1 VASARSFRTFL
12 VTAVAGGLF
21 ATGLYFLWRILLAS
35 SIDTLVAT
43 AYSEHR
49 TLDLRIPRSKSSE
62 LRLRRGQD
70 IYPMGRPQSLLEAE
84 VAIAR
89 GLRAKPDDPV
99 LLVER
104 GNADLLEWSYEA
116 AITDMQQALDTE
128 ARSPVVLN
136 GLATAYFER
145 AEAEDRFADYAKA
158 YELQSRALQ
167 QSPDDAVILFNR
179 AVTAGRLF
187 LFDQSVEDFRR
198 CMTLEPSQEWAK
210 EAARR
215 LSDVKEI
222 VASRGRRTIVPLLT
236 TAEFVQKVNPS
247 NPSTW
252 TKVEP
257 RIEDYLSAAITEWLP
272 EAFPLDGSNSQN
284 TDARKACRT
293 LGVILETGHG
303 DRWLKDLVAANSSPR
318 LARAFSTLSAAVKA
332 NSSQDYSTGLLRAR
346 QSAGFF
352 SKAANSPGRLRADFE
367 VAYALH
373 FSDAASDCLGKVQS
387 ILHNTSSLPYM
398 WLRSQSHL
406 EQSVCM
412 RMQGDLGGASKATA
426 SGFREAES
434 GHYSAVSLRAIGFWA
449 ADLGEKGQKQQ
460 AWNLCKNGLTKYW
473 SSSTSPVP
481 GYNLYVFMDELAE
494 SDEPWLLETAIDQ
507 QALTLLPQRQYPLWA
522 AFECSHLAKMAAR
535 AGLEDLAR
543 ASLASAERLFSV
555 APTTPTTENFRLGS
569 QIEVI
574 ELSHLSEA
582 AASLNRLRAM
592 NSQIEQLKNFY
603 VASDYFKAIGDLEL
617 AVGQHQESEEAFEKA
632 VSLLEEQRASLASE
646 DDRLSWSR
654 QSSAAYREL
663 VDSKLQLGDYV
674 GALAAW
680 EIYHSDDLLN
690 HRSIDL
696 RSRISQEAGRINS
709 LRSTLDGSAA
719 IIYVFGRHGIFVWT
733 VTQEGVKERLI
744 DTDPSY
750 AKMLA
755 NRFSELCSSATSS
768 LTSVQSLG
776 RQLYKLLVAPVEG
789 DLAPGQPLVVEADE
803 TLSVIPF
810 QALIET
816 SGSYLSDRHPIVYSL
831 ALRVDAGAKIG
842 SDFFGQEAL
851 LVASDG
857 GDSEPGL
864 RPLSDALSEVQDVA
878 KYFSNSRTLA
888 ETEASLPN
896 VLRQLPHAAVFHFAG
911 HAGIVNGKKSLLLP
925 TTISSP
931 LRSFDADS
939 LKSLPLFN
947 LRLAVLSACSTENG
961 VEGNLWAPESLARS
975 LLRQGVPH
983 VIATRWNI
991 DSTTGRLVMQAFY
1004 AALASGHTVA
1014 QSIADAEATIRKIE
1028 PHPYYW
1034 AGFDTLGNA

>member
-1 VASARSFRTFL
+1 MVCARSFRIFL
-12 VTAVAGGLF
+12 ATAVAGGLL
-21 ATGLYFLWRILLAS
+21 ATCLFFFWSILPAS

-49 TLDLRIPRSKSSE
+49 TLELRIPRSQRSE
-62 LRLRRGQD
+62 LRLSRGPD
-70 IYPMGRPQSLLEAE
+70 IYPKGRPQSLLEAE

-89 GLRAKPDDPV
+89 GLRSKPDDPV

-116 AITDMQQALDTE
+116 AITDMQQVLDTE
-128 ARSPVVLN
+128 AKSPQVLD

-145 AEAEDRFADYAKA
+145 AEAEDRFEDYATA
-158 YELQSRALQ
+158 YELQSRALR
-167 QSPDDAVILFNR
+167 QSPDDTVILFNR
-179 AVTAGRLF
+179 AITAARLF
-187 LFDQSVEDFRR
+187 LFDQSIEDFRR
-198 CMTLEPSQEWAK
+198 CLTLEPSRKWVT
-210 EAARR
+210 EAAQR
-215 LSDVKEI
+215 LSDIREI
-222 VASRGRRTIVPLLT
+222 VASHGRRTIAPLLT
-236 TAEFVQKVNPS
+236 PAEFAQKVNPS
-247 NPSTW
+247 DPSTW
-252 TKVEP
+252 AKVEP

-272 EAFPLDGSNSQN
+272 EAFPLDGSDSQN
-284 TDARKACRT
+284 TDAKKACRT

-303 DRWLKDLVAANSSPR
+303 DRWLKDLVAANSSPGF
-318 LARAFSTLSAAVKA
+318 ARAFSTLSAAVKA
-332 NSSQDYSTGLLRAR
+332 NSNQDYRTGLLRAR
-346 QSAGFF
+346 ESAGFF
-352 SKAANSPGRLRADFE
+352 SKADNLPGQLRANFE

-373 FSDAASDCLGKVQS
+373 FSDAASDCLNTVQS
-387 ILHNTSSLPYM
+387 ILHNTYSLPYM

-412 RMQGDLGGASKATA
+412 RMQGDLGGASRATV
-426 SGFREAES
+426 SGYREADS
-434 GHYSAVSLRAIGFWA
+434 SHYPAVSLRAIGFRA

-460 AWNLCKNGLTKYW
+460 AWNLCKDGLRRYW

-494 SDEPWLLETAIDQ
+494 NDEPWLLETAIDQ
-507 QALTLLPQRQYPLWA
+507 QALTLLPQRQYPLWT
-522 AFECSHLAKMAAR
+522 AFECSHLAKMSAR
-535 AGLEDLAR
+535 AGLDDLAR
-543 ASLASAERLFSV
+543 ASLASAERLFAA
-555 APTTPTTENFRLGS
+555 APKTQTTENVRLGS
-569 QIEVI
+569 QIEVV
-574 ELSHLSEA
+574 ELSHLSGA

-603 VASDYFKAIGDLEL
+603 VASDYFKAIGDLEF
-617 AVGQHQESEEAFEKA
+617 AVGQQQESEEAFEKA
-632 VSLLEEQRASLASE
+632 VTLLEEQRASLASE

-680 EIYHSDDLLN
+680 EIYHSDAPLN
-690 HRSIDL
+690 RRSIDL
-696 RSRISQEAGRINS
+696 QSRISQEAGRINS

-719 IIYVFGRHGIFVWT
+719 VIYVFGRHGLFVWT

-744 DTDPSY
+744 ETDPSY

-789 DLAPGQPLVVEADE
+789 DLAPGQPLIVEADE

-810 QALIET
+810 QALVEA
-816 SGSYLSDRHPIVYSL
+816 SGNYLSDRHPIVYSP
-831 ALRVDAGAKIG
+831 ALRFDLGAKLD

-857 GDSEPGL
+857 GDSEPVL

-878 KYFSNSRTLA
+878 RYFSNSRVLA
-888 ETEASLPN
+888 GTEASFPN
-896 VLRQLPHAAVFHFAG
+896 VLRQLPQATVFHFAG
-911 HAGIVNGKKSLLLP
+911 HAGIFNGKKALFLA

-931 LRSFDADS
+931 HSAFDTDS
-939 LKSLPLFN
+939 LKGLPLFN

-961 VEGNLWAPESLARS
+961 VEGNLWAPESLAQS
-975 LLRQGVPH
+975 LLRQGVSH

-991 DSTTGRLVMQAFY
+991 DSTTGRNEMQAFY

-1014 QSIADAEATIRKIE
+1014 ESMRDAEAFVRKME

-1034 AGFDTLGNA
+1034 AGFDVLGNT